1 MSAEDI
7 RDIQLFF
14 TLQSVQ
20 LEPLEG
26 EESSSGTY
34 QPSWIGAEETIF
46 DIPSEIPYTKEAESS
61 SLDSGQPVPREA
73 PGSAGIFCIKKEVDD
88 NEFIGAHENGA
99 SRQSHVIVKTE
110 PPSLSLA
117 GMYDDEQYTKGSSEI
132 STNIDV
138 VKMECKDFDEVKPH
152 HSSSF
157 SPYNHCSVVDDTI
170 TDTNRSPFQ
179 NSLPKLE
186 SEDIVDEHP
195 PVAESLS
202 SARSGSYKVCGLV
215 KRRAPAQSA
224 RGKKG
229 KKRKSKI
236 KQKCSEPKTSSTVL
250 RQSRKRGS
258 PNNNFTTS
266 INIGLLP
273 RRSSNRLKRKQLE
286 QAVDY
291 SQLPPKFTGPLLP
304 SMHFCHYVLEQLMS
318 AKYEPINWLVD
329 LATVKKKLD
338 YRQYEDADEFA
349 AEIRAICMNPLDD
362 SLANNS
368 LSLLDAFEQLWIY
381 MPLDPELPLVPE
393 GAEDMDEMELK
404 YSAMLAVLINNRK
417 KCEFYGNQLSL
428 HVQRLEEMN
437 VVRCSR
443 GQQGNVLSEIPRNL
457 IEEMNALAMKLKPYA
472 SIPID
477 ILMEGCLMDST
488 DCLVLAL
495 RTVAPGLVKMFG
507 GKIEEQVI
515 FDTHEGEEESNPN
528 QRHLDS
534 EDEEMMT
541 LEKQQQL
548 ANDVEKLSDEGKIIV
563 LGIIACDDKVEVR
576 SDDEEVHVEL
586 TNATP
591 DTFRKVAK
599 CVATLTERQLS
610 CPASEEAREG
620 TLKTEKC
627 SKARN
632 SGNKR
637 ITTRS
642 KSITDRKQNQLGK
655 KRAVD
660 IEARKRELVEGIKK
674 LGGTGATR
682 PMRKQVPYLESRLR
696 VRTSYVYRS
705 SSSSSDSTATSNS
718 WESDSASST
727 EYE

>member
-1 MSAEDI
+1 MTTAAEQQKRRKLLGFSERVPLCVLNKGLLVERSFQIPEAVDGVKW
-7 RDIQLFF
+7 
-14 TLQSVQ
+14 SVQ

-236 KQKCSEPKTSSTVL
+236 KQKCSEPK
-250 RQSRKRGS
+250 
-258 PNNNFTTS
+258 
-266 INIGLLP
+266 LP

-443 GQQGNVLSEIPRNL
+443 GQHGNVLSEIPRNL

-563 LGIIACDDKVEVR
+563 LGIIACDDKVEVSVSPKLAAKLIDRVVPVR

-632 SGNKR
+632 S
-637 ITTRS
+637 
-642 KSITDRKQNQLGK
+642 
-655 KRAVD
+655 AVD

-682 PMRKQVPYLESRLR
+682 PMRKQGNQINENTLYRVDGLLR
-696 VRTSYVYRS
+696 
-705 SSSSSDSTATSNS
+705 
-718 WESDSASST
+718 
-727 EYE
+727 